1 MNRKRKMTKWCQNPD
16 CPDKKTSGQIRGNK
30 GNKWYQSNKA
40 GGYGGG
46 NFCTLHCH
54 DEWSNNYMSRAIDA
68 LNVRIHEPVKIS
80 LEDAWY
86 VEYHYS
92 WSSGTNNGSYELRN
106 KLKGVRQT
114 ITREQAQTEEQQ
126 TQQYGHYNTINDT
139 QARELAVQLGL
150 AS

>member
-16 CPDKKTSGQIRGNK
+16 CPDKKTSGQIRCNK

-68 LNVRIHEPVKIS
+68 LNVRIHEPVKVY
-80 LEDAWY
+80 LEDSWFVKY
-86 VEYHYS
+86 DYS
-92 WSSGTNNGSYELRN
+92 WSSGDSGRYKLVN
-106 KLKGVRQT
+106 KLKGVVHI
-114 ITREQAQTEEQQ
+114 ITKEQAQTEEQRRLD
-126 TQQYGHYNTINDT
+126 YSEWRTIDDT
-139 QARELAVQLGL
+139 QAKELAIQLGL

>member
-1 MNRKRKMTKWCQNPD
+1 MTKWCQNPD

-68 LNVRIHEPVKIS
+68 LNVRIHEPVKVY
-80 LEDAWY
+80 LEDSWFVKY
-86 VEYHYS
+86 DYS
-92 WSSGTNNGSYELRN
+92 WSSGDSGRYKLVN
-106 KLKGVRQT
+106 KLKGVVHI
-114 ITREQAQTEEQQ
+114 ITKEQAQTPEQQ
-126 TQQYGHYNTINDT
+126 AEEYGDWRTIDDT
-139 QARELAVQLGL
+139 QARELAIQLGL

>member
-1 MNRKRKMTKWCQNPD
+1 MTKWCQNPN
-16 CPDKKTSGQIRGNK
+16 CADKKSSGQIRGNK
-30 GNKWYQSNKA
+30 GNKWYQSNRV
-40 GGYGGG
+40 GRYGYGGG

-92 WSSGTNNGSYELRN
+92 WSSGDNG
-106 KLKGVRQT
+106 
-114 ITREQAQTEEQQ
+114 
-126 TQQYGHYNTINDT
+126 H
-139 QARELAVQLGL
+139 
-150 AS
+150 